1 LCFFWTE
8 RNERRFPMWIKT
20 SVAALGIVGA
30 LAAATPAPTLAQGV
44 YVGPGGV
51 GVDVGRPG
59 WRERDYRDR
68 DYGYERGYR
77 GHGCR
82 TVTIRRDN
90 GSVKQIRRCD

>member
-1 LCFFWTE
+1 
-8 RNERRFPMWIKT
+8 MWLKT
-20 SVAALGIVGA
+20 SLIALGMASA

-59 WRERDYRDR
+59 WRDRDYYRDDYRD
-68 DYGYERGYR
+68 DYRYERRYR
-77 GHGCR
+77 DRGCR

-90 GSVKQIRRCD
+90 GSIKQIRRCD